1 MSNTHHRC
9 DPGFRSSRLSHAIQG
24 ILLASA
30 LTASVVAQGEEI
42 TNRKSYHIGGGSLG
56 QALSQF
62 ARDAGILFTGE
73 SKLTDGKTSKGL
85 DGEYTV
91 EEGFRKLLAGSG
103 LTYIITDDNAVA
115 IKVAESGSDAGSTL
129 PAVTVLGKA
138 VYDSADP
145 YSPDY
150 NRSVASTATKTD
162 TPIMETPMSIQVV
175 SRQVMQDQQAYRMQ
189 DALKNVSGVQQR
201 FIGGGFDSF
210 VVRGFELDTFQYR
223 NGVRI
228 PSLNF
233 DMANVKQIEV
243 LKGPAST
250 IYGRTEPGGMI
261 NAVTKRPLADSHYSL
276 EQRFGSYD
284 YYRTQAY
291 ATGAVTDDKSVLY
304 GLDLSYLN
312 SDSFREHSFN
322 DRVFVAPSLTWRPTD
337 RTELNLTVEYL
348 NEDRVYDSGLPATS
362 AGILPLPITRQFD
375 NPGLNDN
382 HENILVDFNWSHQFN
397 NDWKIQN
404 GVVSMHRDFESNET
418 YAGGFN
424 AATDMLDRY
433 AWFGQESTDMNT
445 VYMNLTGKFN
455 TFGIEHTLL
464 LGGDFFNQ
472 EGLGYATDNFVD
484 SVNIYHPVY
493 PSNSSLAIYDNLPE
507 TYFRDQQ
514 GGWYNYREDT
524 WYGLYFQDQMSFFGD
539 KLHIMGGGRYDWT
552 HVKQDSA
559 YFTAL
564 DSSAETNDHFS
575 PRVGVTFQPWSWLAV
590 YGNFVESFGTNNGRS
605 QTGEIFDPQTAT
617 QFESGIK
624 TEWFDGRLTSTLAY
638 YHLTKSNVLTP
649 AGNGQP
655 FQVPIGKARS
665 QGLELDVS
673 GQITDTLSLI
683 GNYAYT
689 DTRITNDNEGNE
701 GKRLPFVP
709 EHSGSLWLKYAFQQA
724 PLQGFSL
731 GAGLYAA
738 SERTGDRANSYW
750 DGSYARLDLLGAYR
764 HKIGKSHLTAQL
776 NINNVAD
783 TKSFILR
790 DQLRNLPMD
799 PLMVFGSLR
808 LEY

>member
-1 MSNTHHRC
+1 MSKL
-9 DPGFRSSRLSHAIQG
+9 PQYLVAAPLILAASHVLADEPTFSINIPTQPLARALETLAQQTGVQPFYADG
-24 ILLASA
+24 IVAGKNAPTVNGRFSA
-30 LTASVVAQGEEI
+30 E
-42 TNRKSYHIGGGSLG
+42 
-56 QALSQF
+56 QALQ
-62 ARDAGILFTGE
+62 
-73 SKLTDGKTSKGL
+73 
-85 DGEYTV
+85 
-91 EEGFRKLLAGSG
+91 KLLAGSG
-103 LTYIITDDNAVA
+103 LVYSFTAANTVA
-115 IKVAESGSDAGSTL
+115 IKAAGSAAERVDTM
-129 PAVTVLGKA
+129 PAVTVNGQREYSENFS
-138 VYDSADP
+138 YDPS
-145 YSPDY
+145 YSV
-150 NRSVASTATKTD
+150 RHSSVATKTD
-162 TPIMETPMSIQVV
+162 TPLIQAPISVQVV
-175 SRQVMQDQQAYRMQ
+175 PESVLKDQQAYRMQ

-201 FIGGGFDSF
+201 FISGGFDSF

-228 PSLNF
+228 PGLNF

-250 IYGRTEPGGMI
+250 MYGRTEPGGMI
-261 NAVTKRPLADSHYSL
+261 NAVTKRPLADAHYSL

-312 SDSFREHSFN
+312 ADSFREHSFN
-322 DRVFVAPSLTWRPTD
+322 DRIFVAPSLTWKPSD

-348 NEDRVYDSGLPATS
+348 NEDRVYDSGLPATG
-362 AGILPLPITRQFD
+362 AGILPLPLTRQFD

-397 NDWKIQN
+397 NGWTIQN
-404 GVVSMHRDFESNET
+404 GVVTMHRDFESNET
-418 YAGGFN
+418 YTGGFTP
-424 AATDMLDRY
+424 ATGLLDRY
-433 AWFGQESTDMNT
+433 AWFGNESTDMNT
-445 VYMNLTGKFN
+445 VYLNLTGKLN
-455 TFGIEHTLL
+455 TFGVEHSLL
-464 LGGDFFNQ
+464 LGGDFYSQ
-472 EGLGYATDNFVD
+472 DSLAYATDNYVD
-484 SVNIYHPVY
+484 SVNIYHPAY
-493 PSNSSLAIYDNLPE
+493 PANSSLAIYDNLPVE
-507 TYFRDQQ
+507 YFRDQQ

-559 YFTAL
+559 YFTPL
-564 DSSAETNDHFS
+564 DSSAETNTHFS
-575 PRVGVTFQPWSWLAV
+575 PRVGITVQPWPWLSV

-624 TEWFDGRLTSTLAY
+624 TEWFDGRLTTTLAY
-638 YHLTKSNVLTP
+638 YHLTKNNVLTP
-649 AGNGQP
+649 AGNGLP
-655 FQVPIGKARS
+655 FQVPIGEARS

-673 GQITDTLSLI
+673 GQIADGLSLV

-689 DTRITNDNEGNE
+689 DTRITKDNDGNQ
-701 GKRLPFVP
+701 GNRLPYVP

-738 SERTGDRANSYW
+738 SERTGNRANSYW
-750 DGSYARLDLLGAYR
+750 DDSYARLDLFGAYR
-764 HKIGKSHLTAQL
+764 HKIGKSHLTAQV

-790 DQLRNLPMD
+790 DQIRNLPMD